1 MQKFILSWTVVMSI
15 IAFACYG
22 VDKHKAIKHNWRI
35 SERTLI
41 LLAYAGGAYGA
52 FIGMYVFHHKTR
64 HLKFRILI
72 PLSVLLWTGIV
83 IVVIRGINIWQ

>member
-22 VDKHKAIKHNWRI
+22 ADKYKAIHHKWRI
-35 SERTLI
+35 SEKILI
-41 LLAYAGGAYGA
+41 LLAFAGGAYGA

-83 IVVIRGINIWQ
+83 IIVIRGINIWQ